1 MTLFLYP
8 TTIGEPDSGS
18 RTLVRQSSGPD
29 SLVIWISSQT
39 QQKYTVVYS
48 GLIRSLLA
56 TSHTNPTGIGTSD
69 SGPAESEAGLARNM
83 DIFSNPTKVHGR
95 VLWVNPFTISHFSHK
110 SHWYWNVGRPESGY
124 RGQYPPPR
132 LDLGPDGRLAST
144 QGIRISDWSQRV
156 IYLTTE
162 IYLTYHIEFPSLIG
176 PYPSVY
182 WSIHTPSPDYGFS
195 HTNTSPVLHVYGFIL
210 HIPITITAYFTLQW
224 VQNISPI
231 HSTDSLIQLLYWWS
245 LANSSSCVIQTIRTN
260 LSFSTWTILHLIYVN
275 TSSYIKTPTLD
286 KAFPRC
292 SLTAHT

>member
-1 MTLFLYP
+1 
-8 TTIGEPDSGS
+8 
-18 RTLVRQSSGPD
+18 
-29 SLVIWISSQT
+29 
-39 QQKYTVVYS
+39 
-48 GLIRSLLA
+48 
-56 TSHTNPTGIGTSD
+56 
-69 SGPAESEAGLARNM
+69 M

-95 VLWVNPFTISHFSHK
+95 VLWANPFTISHFSHK
-110 SHWYWNVGRPESGY
+110 SHWYWDVGRPEWVSGSIPTTAPWSRTGWPVGLHTGY
-124 RGQYPPPR
+124 QNIR
-132 LDLGPDGRLAST
+132 LIPEGN
-144 QGIRISDWSQRV
+144 ISHNRN
-156 IYLTTE
+156 ILN
-162 IYLTYHIEFPSLIG
+162 LLPEFPSLIG

-245 LANSSSCVIQTIRTN
+245 LANFPRCVFQTIRTN
-260 LSFSTWTILHLIYVN
+260 LSFTWTISHLIYFN